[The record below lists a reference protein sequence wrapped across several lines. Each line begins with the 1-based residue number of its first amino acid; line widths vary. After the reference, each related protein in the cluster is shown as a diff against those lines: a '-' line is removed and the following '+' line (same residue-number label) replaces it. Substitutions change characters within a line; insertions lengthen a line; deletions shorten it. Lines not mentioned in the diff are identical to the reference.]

1 MVSGGELEINEKES
15 NVTTTDEGK
24 VMILFFGSFSSSK
37 CRILN
42 EKLKRFLHDCKK
54 KADVVY
60 VSCDE
65 NVFEY
70 EW

>member
-1 MVSGGELEINEKES
+1 MVSGGESEINEKNS
-15 NVTTTDEGK
+15 VTTAEGK
-24 VMILFFGSFSSSK
+24 VMILFFGSFNSSK
-37 CRILN
+37 CLILN
-42 EKLKRFLHDCKK
+42 EKLKQFLHDCKK